1 MVLMGLTFA
10 PHVKAQLTEQE
21 FQMGRARE
29 ACRNQ
34 VEQQSLTFNSI
45 ISTMPLSN
53 SSGQMTGSEVI
64 LSVSRSGSTYD
75 VRCDYDNT
83 SRTATIANLPEE
95 APGSSQSTTLPTQGT
110 FLGRGLARGS
120 VFVDEQEVEANLNFN
135 GSNFSYSL
143 AVPPG
148 TGAQVNY
155 SGTIN
160 RLRET
165 SSSNAGTFILQGRVQ
180 RFASSADDL
189 QVINATGT
197 CRIEVFDSRVVST
210 NCNTRARNSATRFEG
225 LQQF

>member
-1 MVLMGLTFA
+1 MGITVA
-10 PHVKAQLTEQE
+10 PQVNAQLTEQE

-34 VEQQSLTFNSI
+34 VEQQSLTLNSI

-64 LSVSRSGSTYD
+64 LNVSRSGSTYD
-75 VRCDYDNT
+75 VRCNYDNA

-95 APGSSQSTTLPTQGT
+95 SSGSSQSTTLPTQGT
-110 FLGRGLARGS
+110 FLGRGLASGA
-120 VFVDEQEVEANLNFN
+120 VFVDEQEVDANLNFN
-135 GSNFSYSL
+135 GSNFSYTL

-148 TGAQVNY
+148 TGAQVSY
-155 SGTIN
+155 SGTIS
-160 RLRET
+160 RLRST
-165 SSSNAGTFILQGRVQ
+165 GASNAGTFVLQGRVQ

-197 CRIEVFDSRVVST
+197 CRIEVFDSRIVST
-210 NCNTRARNSATRFEG
+210 TCNTRARNSKTRFEG